1 MLRLAEAAEEA
12 PRITQTQQKLVK
24 LLQEVGTLSEKEACY
39 LSGVSASVA
48 KKLVQSGVAESY
60 VVKSNTDLY
69 AGQKQTGTP
78 EDVVLSPAQQDVS
91 VGWSQP

>member
-1 MLRLAEAAEEA
+1 MVCLPAWR
-12 PRITQTQQKLVK
+12 
-24 LLQEVGTLSEKEACY
+24 
-39 LSGVSASVA
+39 

-78 EDVVLSPAQQDVS
+78 EDVVLSPAQQDVYRS
-91 VGWSQP
+91 VADALGKGMR